1 MYVVAKFFSH
11 FANQKRVSSTFFHL
25 LSLRNNRLLHSIQYS
40 IGMVENF
47 TKRTQFYVYFGL
59 CAGKMEYKSR
69 APQKKFLY
77 ALLDM
82 L

>member
-1 MYVVAKFFSH
+1 
-11 FANQKRVSSTFFHL
+11 
-25 LSLRNNRLLHSIQYS
+25 
-40 IGMVENF
+40 MVENF